1 MKSALR
7 IDRRA
12 GPAVGLALVLVIA
25 AGAPAS
31 ARILKTRR
39 LGQPGQGL
47 ALTIGSG
54 FEYETDPEESEF
66 GYPFLLEYEMTRA
79 LKLSVEPS
87 YVQIRS
93 KPGERGTSVSGSGDL
108 ETTVEYE
115 FLSERRYRPALT
127 FEGIVKWPA
136 AAHEEIGTHE
146 MDYSLG
152 LIVSKEFV
160 GFDVDLNALYTFVGS
175 PPGVELQ
182 NATEVSFASEWHLRP
197 ALDLE
202 GEVVTSTGGGIRGQ
216 SGTLGGVGG
225 RAGSIGPSENLTEG
239 TLGLAVHLNDYL
251 KLEQGLVAKSDG
263 SWQFVFAWEWDFT
276 GR

>member
-1 MKSALR
+1 MRTGPL
-7 IDRRA
+7 DRRP
-12 GPAVGLALVLVIA
+12 GPAIGLALALVIA
-25 AGAPAS
+25 ACPPAS
-31 ARILKTRR
+31 ARILKTKR

-47 ALTIGSG
+47 AITVGSG

-66 GYPFLLEYEMTRA
+66 GYPFLLEYEMTKA

-108 ETTVEYE
+108 ETTMEYE

-127 FEGIVKWPA
+127 LEGIVKWPT
-136 AAHEEIGTHE
+136 AAHEAIGTHE

-152 LIVSKEFV
+152 LIVSKEFI
-160 GFDVDLNALYTFVGS
+160 GFDLDLNGLYTFVGS
-175 PPGVELQ
+175 PPGLQLQ
-182 NATEVSFASEWHLRP
+182 NATELSLASEWHLRP
-197 ALDLE
+197 SLDLE

-216 SGTLGGVGG
+216 SGTLGGIGG

-239 TLGLAVHLNDYL
+239 TLGLAVHLNDFL
-251 KLEQGLVAKSDG
+251 KLEQGVVGKSDG